1 MKSMKNIIVYLLFC
15 VISCKG
21 QENINNKID
30 VSKVK
35 EITIIN
41 KVYCS
46 TQSLKSKNIVV
57 TNREEIEK
65 IINNL
70 SLSEAIT
77 TDVNMKMNNGFFD
90 ISFNE
95 GDKEYLY
102 TINYTIYDGVILWY
116 NGSIYRNNSLEV
128 VVYQLF
134 VE

>member
-1 MKSMKNIIVYLLFC
+1 MKNIFVYLLFC

-21 QENINNKID
+21 QENIKNKID

-46 TQSLKSKNIVV
+46 TQNLKGKNIVV

-95 GDKEYLY
+95 GDKEHLY
-102 TINYTIYDGVILWY
+102 TINYTIYDGVVLWY
-116 NGSIYRNNSLEV
+116 NGNLYRNNSLEV